1 MSGWTSFLPLTAPPN
16 LSSSY
21 LSNVICRPLRVLLPL
36 CFLLLFSLEGRAQFG
51 ISPTDSLTSEFPTD
65 SLTRIFQ
72 IDFPNE
78 TPDSLGLTWRWID
91 GGWTEG
97 WDVNLCDLG
106 ECYTGVPADADM
118 LPMPPEGTG
127 FLKLIVNALDIEGAC
142 FLHFWVYPTGNPDAL
157 VDVYFDLRN
166 GGVNA
171 VTEWTAAAPPHVFPN
186 PVRAGQDLILTAPE
200 SNLNFPLSDM
210 QRFGGDGKLYPCIP
224 THTPQGWRLSTSGWP
239 SGPHW
244 IRWAP
249 HRPVLRVLVE

>member
-21 LSNVICRPLRVLLPL
+21 LPDVICRPLRVLLPL
-36 CFLLLFSLEGRAQFG
+36 CLLLLFSLEGRAQFG
-51 ISPTDSLTSEFPTD
+51 ITPTDSLTSEFPTD

-106 ECYTGVPADADM
+106 ECYTGVPTDADM

-127 FLKLIVNALDIEGAC
+127 FLKLIVNALDIRRGVLPS
-142 FLHFWVYPTGNPDAL
+142 FL
-157 VDVYFDLRN
+157 
-166 GGVNA
+166 GVSD
-171 VTEWTAAAPPHVFPN
+171 
-186 PVRAGQDLILTAPE
+186 GQP
-200 SNLNFPLSDM
+200 
-210 QRFGGDGKLYPCIP
+210 
-224 THTPQGWRLSTSGWP
+224 
-239 SGPHW
+239 
-244 IRWAP
+244 
-249 HRPVLRVLVE
+249 